1 MIKKLSMIFFFCL
14 VTAQYDYTLEDINS
28 SSMILMDS
36 KLAHH
41 FFKILLHFTILV
53 ILHEELALTGSVS

>member
-28 SSMILMDS
+28 SSDTYGQQIS
-36 KLAHH
+36 PS
-41 FFKILLHFTILV
+41 FFKMLLHFTILV
-53 ILHEELALTGSVS
+53 TSHEELALTGSVS

>member
-28 SSMILMDS
+28 SSNTYGQQIS
-36 KLAHH
+36 PS
-41 FFKILLHFTILV
+41 FFLKMLLHFTILV
-53 ILHEELALTGSVS
+53 TSHEELALTGSVS